1 MGEGWTIEGEY
12 AEACSC
18 EYLCPCITSNA
29 TARASN
35 DFCRFAMTYRID
47 SGRYGSVDLGGVTFA
62 VVGESKAVMSEG
74 GWVMG
79 VIVDDRASEAQ
90 VSAIAEIASGTVG
103 GPLAAFAPL
112 IADFKGVERHPIRFE
127 AEGLRR
133 AVAAPGVLEQTV
145 EGVPSVVAGGECVAI
160 DNTFHPANT
169 RLNLATAVK
178 NLIACFG
185 IAWNDANHR
194 NGHFAPFAW
203 SGSS

>member
-1 MGEGWTIEGEY
+1 MGNDWKIEGEY

-18 EYLCPCITSNA
+18 EFLCPCITSNA

-47 SGRYGSVDLGGVTFA
+47 SGRYGTVDLSGVTFA
-62 VVGESKAVMSEG
+62 VVGQSRAVMSEG

-79 VIVDDRASEAQ
+79 VLVDESASDAQ
-90 VSAIAEIASGTVG
+90 ADAIGEIASGRVG

-112 IADFKGVERHPIRFE
+112 VADFRGVERQAIRFE
-127 AEGLRR
+127 VDGSRR
-133 AVAAPGVLEQTV
+133 TVAAPGVLEQTV
-145 EGVPSVVAGGECVAI
+145 EGVPSAVAEGQCVAI
-160 DNTFHPANT
+160 DNTFHPANA
-169 RLNLATAVK
+169 RLNLAHAVK

-185 IAWNDANHR
+185 ISWNDADHR

-203 SGSS
+203 SGSA